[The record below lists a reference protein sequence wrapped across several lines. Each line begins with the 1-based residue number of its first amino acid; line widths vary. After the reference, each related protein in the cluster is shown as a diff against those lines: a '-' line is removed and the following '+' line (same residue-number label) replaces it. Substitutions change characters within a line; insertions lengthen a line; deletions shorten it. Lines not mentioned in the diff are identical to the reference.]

1 MLSTAWISYDEV
13 IALKG
18 IEEMVEVYYNSRQF
32 EKTLELLEKE
42 FDDACAMFEALRD
55 YYEIKE
61 LAQINHT
68 RISRYEILF
77 DFVKQLLKEKHLE
90 DKIASYQESLIYD
103 LYLRENIKNRPAFA
117 GEDTV
122 DKQMA
127 AAFYEKEEQE
137 RRYLKGYE
145 RYDKRQ
151 MRKMT
156 HLERI
161 GGNLLLFDYQN
172 RSPLTHQAAVY
183 TVV

>member
-1 MLSTAWISYDEV
+1 M
-13 IALKG
+13 
-18 IEEMVEVYYNSRQF
+18 
-32 EKTLELLEKE
+32 
-42 FDDACAMFEALRD
+42 
-55 YYEIKE
+55 
-61 LAQINHT
+61 
-68 RISRYEILF
+68 
-77 DFVKQLLKEKHLE
+77 
-90 DKIASYQESLIYD
+90 IYD
-103 LYLRENIKNRPAFA
+103 LYLRENVKNRPVFA

-122 DKQMA
+122 DKQTA
-127 AAFYEKEEQE
+127 AAFYEKDEQE

-183 TVV
+183 TVL